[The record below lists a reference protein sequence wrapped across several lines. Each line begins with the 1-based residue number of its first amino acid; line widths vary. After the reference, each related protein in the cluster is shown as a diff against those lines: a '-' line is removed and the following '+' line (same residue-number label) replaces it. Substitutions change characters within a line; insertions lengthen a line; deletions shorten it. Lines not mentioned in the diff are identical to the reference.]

1 MKTKKYEGAD
11 TRRVLAAMATNDI
24 VCARIAGQWVD
35 EGLFGAAW
43 ADLVGALIIKHYRK
57 YQKAPGNR
65 MVRLYERWADTT
77 QSDDKTVA
85 AIEKFLFDLSD
96 ASDEIDHDNPQYLF
110 DLAADVFNKARVERE
125 IEQAKIDLDRGRIA
139 DAAARIALP
148 PVNLGTGAYADLVD
162 DVSVWEQAFSASR
175 QRALVRYRGVLGR
188 FIGDAFMRGTFHAF
202 MAGEKVG
209 KTAYLIDLLYRA
221 ARAGNNVAF
230 FDAGD
235 SIEEEIVER
244 LALRASGLPKRSGMY
259 TIPTEW
265 VEGDELPIFHD
276 VELKRVAAIDAYRTF
291 RRVCRG
297 RNSVRLSCHASG
309 TLSVA
314 DIEGQLT
321 AWARDGWRSDVVC
334 LASGSMVLT
343 ERGEVPIEQIRGSDR
358 LWDGVRWVSHGGLV
372 YKGVRRVITYAGI
385 TATPDHLVYSE
396 KGWRTLIE
404 SQRMG
409 LRIAK
414 TGTGRMPIRLVENN
428 FIGGSCSAVSIS
440 GREKRQEGIRVCSV
454 CAVSQYEMGDAGKHS
469 SRVGERLS
477 PVFAAHSIFSG
488 VFCEGPAGA
497 IPLPESERSLL
508 ASVRGKGDTISVCV
522 PCRGLLVDDREFG
535 GRAERRTGDRPHRQ
549 RRPLRAWE
557 HTIFDEASELCAHK
571 PGSSH
576 ATVASFPYSASGC
589 VLCGSD
595 TASFFSAG
603 HDGDTDCDSVGE
615 EVAATKESPVWDI
628 VNAGP
633 LHRFTV
639 QGALV
644 HNCVDYADI
653 LAPPKGI
660 RDKLEQI
667 DETWLQLRRL
677 SQKLRVLLVTATQV
691 SATAYGMDGLL
702 SQKHFQGRRTKFA
715 HVNGMIGIN
724 VSSDEKRLGMGRL
737 NWVVRRGA
745 KYNDKDFVRFA
756 GSRDLESP
764 IIFSQ

>member
-297 RNSVRLSCHASG
+297 RNSVRLSCHPSG

-314 DIEGQLT
+314 DIAGQLS
-321 AWARDGWRSDVVC
+321 AWARDGWRPDV
-334 LASGSMVLT
+334 
-343 ERGEVPIEQIRGSDR
+343 
-358 LWDGVRWVSHGGLV
+358 
-372 YKGVRRVITYAGI
+372 
-385 TATPDHLVYSE
+385 
-396 KGWRTLIE
+396 TL
-404 SQRMG
+404 
-409 LRIAK
+409 
-414 TGTGRMPIRLVENN
+414 
-428 FIGGSCSAVSIS
+428 
-440 GREKRQEGIRVCSV
+440 
-454 CAVSQYEMGDAGKHS
+454 
-469 SRVGERLS
+469 
-477 PVFAAHSIFSG
+477 
-488 VFCEGPAGA
+488 
-497 IPLPESERSLL
+497 
-508 ASVRGKGDTISVCV
+508 
-522 PCRGLLVDDREFG
+522 
-535 GRAERRTGDRPHRQ
+535 
-549 RRPLRAWE
+549 
-557 HTIFDEASELCAHK
+557 
-571 PGSSH
+571 
-576 ATVASFPYSASGC
+576 
-589 VLCGSD
+589 
-595 TASFFSAG
+595 
-603 HDGDTDCDSVGE
+603 
-615 EVAATKESPVWDI
+615 
-628 VNAGP
+628 
-633 LHRFTV
+633 
-639 QGALV
+639 
-644 HNCVDYADI
+644 VDYADI